1 MSVRGPHTSK
11 VQIDK
16 ECMLQL
22 PVEKINVLRRLA
34 LSRGETLGLIDDLP
48 SYISAVLTVFDPGQC
63 ETIKKLLAR
72 YFDESFKA
80 REKENLGPFLTD
92 LKLDGEQIQVFL
104 DLLNVLTVC
113 EERDWMKY
121 FVK

>member
-1 MSVRGPHTSK
+1 MYAAATCRK
-11 VQIDK
+11 DK
-16 ECMLQL
+16 C
-22 PVEKINVLRRLA
+22 PSPARIIP
-34 LSRGETLGLIDDLP
+34 GGLGLIDDLP

-104 DLLNVLTVC
+104 DLLNILTVC